1 MSPSSLHILLKC
13 LALLKCTHNNP
24 IHLLHVLPGS
34 PRLAGDPHIFPWF
47 WAPKLLHQDP
57 GGRPQGYCQAAVRRP
72 DPQDRPGQLT
82 SIQQPMVYD
91 LGSPKTEALFF
102 VLVAFAELSS
112 LKALFMFGI
121 LQSKWEISLSAR
133 RWMVLNVYDIKK
145 IKGFFF
151 STSL

>member
-1 MSPSSLHILLKC
+1 
-13 LALLKCTHNNP
+13 
-24 IHLLHVLPGS
+24 
-34 PRLAGDPHIFPWF
+34 
-47 WAPKLLHQDP
+47 
-57 GGRPQGYCQAAVRRP
+57 
-72 DPQDRPGQLT
+72 
-82 SIQQPMVYD
+82 MVYD